1 MKMKNTRFH
10 LIHKQHGAKM
20 VSFAGFEMPIQYP
33 AGIIAEH
40 MSVRKDIG
48 VFDVSHMGEVEIR
61 GPQALDYVQKISIND
76 ASKLVPNKAQ
86 YSAMCYADGGIIDD
100 MLVYHRGD
108 HYMLVINGA
117 CAEKDIGWMH
127 EQAQG
132 MDVTVN
138 DVSDEINLLAVQGP
152 KSLEALQTLTDVNL
166 SAIPYYGFADGNLA
180 GLNMII
186 SRTGY
191 TGELGFELY
200 FRGDEKVCEQI
211 WNALFEAGA
220 SHGIQPV
227 GLGARDTLRLEKGYC
242 LYGNDINQ
250 ETNPLEAGLGWITKL
265 AKGSFNGSDAIAKV
279 KAEGPSRKLIAFKVV
294 AEKFI
299 ARQHYPI
306 HHVGNPV
313 GEVTSGNIS
322 PILNVGIGL
331 GYVPTALAE
340 PGTIIQISARGKEFD
355 AEVVKLP
362 FV

>member
-1 MKMKNTRFH
+1 MKTTRFH
-10 LIHKQHGAKM
+10 ALHKSLGAKM

-40 MSVRKDIG
+40 MSVRTNVG
-48 VFDVSHMGEVEIR
+48 VFDVSHMGEVEVR
-61 GPQALDYVQKISIND
+61 GPQALDFVQKISIND

-86 YSAMCYADGGIIDD
+86 YSAMCYPEGGIIDD

-117 CAEKDIGWMH
+117 CADKDIAWMH
-127 EQAQG
+127 EQAKG
-132 MDVTVN
+132 MDITLT
-138 DVSDEINLLAVQGP
+138 DISDEINLLAVQGP
-152 KSLEALQTLTDVNL
+152 KSIEALQGLTDTNL
-166 SAIPYYGFADGNLA
+166 SEIQYYGFADGKLA
-180 GLNMII
+180 GIDMIL

-200 FRGDEKVCEQI
+200 FRGDETVCEQV
-211 WNALFEAGA
+211 WHALFEAGKVYD
-220 SHGIQPV
+220 IQPV

-250 ETNPLEAGLGWITKL
+250 DTNPLEAGLGWITKL
-265 AKGSFNGSDAIAKV
+265 AKGKFNGSDAIAKV
-279 KAEGPSRKLIAFKVV
+279 KEQGPSRKLIAFKVV

-306 HHVGNPV
+306 HHGGNPV

-322 PILNVGIGL
+322 PIMNVGIGL

-340 PGTIIQISARGKEFD
+340 PGTIIHIAARGKEFD

>member
-1 MKMKNTRFH
+1 MKNTRFH

-86 YSAMCYADGGIIDD
+86 YSAMCYPDGGIIDD

-117 CAEKDIGWMH
+117 CAEKDIAWMH

-166 SAIPYYGFADGNLA
+166 SEIPYYGFADGNLA

-250 ETNPLEAGLGWITKL
+250 DTNPLEAGLGWITKL

-306 HHVGNPV
+306 HHGGTPV

>member
-1 MKMKNTRFH
+1 MKNTRFH

-166 SAIPYYGFADGNLA
+166 SEIPYYGFADGNLA

>member
-1 MKMKNTRFH
+1 MKNTRFH
-10 LIHKQHGAKM
+10 LIHKQLGAKM

-40 MSVRKDIG
+40 MSVRTHIG

-61 GPQALDYVQKISIND
+61 GPQALDFVQKISIND

-86 YSAMCYADGGIIDD
+86 YSAMCYPDGGIIDD

-117 CAEKDIGWMH
+117 CAEKDIAWMH

-132 MDVTVN
+132 MDITVT
-138 DVSDEINLLAVQGP
+138 DMSDDINLLAVQGP
-152 KSLEALQTLTDVNL
+152 KTIDALQTLIDVNL
-166 SAIPYYGFADGNLA
+166 SEIPYYGFADGTLA
-180 GLNMII
+180 GLDMII

-200 FRGDEKVCEQI
+200 FRGDESVCENV
-211 WNALFEAGA
+211 WKALFEAGSA
-220 SHGIQPV
+220 YGMQPI

-242 LYGNDINQ
+242 LYGNDISKD
-250 ETNPLEAGLGWITKL
+250 TNPLEAGLGWITKL
-265 AKGSFNGSDAIAKV
+265 AKGTFNGSEAIAKV
-279 KAEGPSRKLIAFKVV
+279 KEQGPIRKLIAFKVL

-299 ARQHYPI
+299 ARQQYPI
-306 HHVGNPV
+306 HHGGNPV

-322 PILNVGIGL
+322 PILNVGVGL
-331 GYVPTALAE
+331 GYVPTSLAE

>member
-1 MKMKNTRFH
+1 MKNTRFH
-10 LIHKQHGAKM
+10 LIHKQLGAKM

-40 MSVRKDIG
+40 MSVRTHIG

-61 GPQALDYVQKISIND
+61 GPQALDFVQKISIND

-86 YSAMCYADGGIIDD
+86 YSAMCYPDGGIIDD

-117 CAEKDIGWMH
+117 CAEKDIAWMH

-132 MDVTVN
+132 MDITVT
-138 DVSDEINLLAVQGP
+138 DMSDDINLLAVQGP
-152 KSLEALQTLTDVNL
+152 KTIDALQTLTDVNL
-166 SAIPYYGFADGNLA
+166 SEIPYYGFADGTLA
-180 GLNMII
+180 GLDMII

-200 FRGDEKVCEQI
+200 FRGDESVCENV
-211 WNALFEAGA
+211 WKALFEAGSA
-220 SHGIQPV
+220 YGMQPI

-242 LYGNDINQ
+242 LYGNDISKD
-250 ETNPLEAGLGWITKL
+250 TNPLEAGLGWITKL
-265 AKGSFNGSDAIAKV
+265 AKGTFNGSEAIAKV
-279 KAEGPSRKLIAFKVV
+279 KEQGPTRKLIAFKVL

-299 ARQHYPI
+299 ARQQYPI
-306 HHVGNPV
+306 HHGGNPV

-322 PILNVGIGL
+322 PILNVGVGL
-331 GYVPTALAE
+331 GYVPTSLAE

>member
-1 MKMKNTRFH
+1 MKNTRFH
-10 LIHKQHGAKM
+10 SIHKQHGAKM

-86 YSAMCYADGGIIDD
+86 YSAMCYPDGGIIDD

-117 CAEKDIGWMH
+117 CAEKDIAWMH
-127 EQAQG
+127 QQAQG

-166 SAIPYYGFADGNLA
+166 SEIPYYGFADGNLA

-220 SHGIQPV
+220 AHGIQPV

-250 ETNPLEAGLGWITKL
+250 DTNPLEAGLGWITKL

-279 KAEGPSRKLIAFKVV
+279 KEQGPSRKLIAFKVV

-306 HHVGNPV
+306 HHGGNPV

>member
-1 MKMKNTRFH
+1 MKNTRFH
-10 LIHKQHGAKM
+10 LIHKQLGAKM

-40 MSVRKDIG
+40 MSVRTHIG

-61 GPQALDYVQKISIND
+61 GPQALDFVQKISIND

-86 YSAMCYADGGIIDD
+86 YSAMCYPDGGIIDD

-117 CAEKDIGWMH
+117 CAEKDIAWMH

-132 MDVTVN
+132 MDITVT
-138 DVSDEINLLAVQGP
+138 DMSDDINLLAVQGP
-152 KSLEALQTLTDVNL
+152 KTIDALQTLTDVNL
-166 SAIPYYGFADGNLA
+166 SEIPYYGFADGTLA
-180 GLNMII
+180 GLDMII

-200 FRGDEKVCEQI
+200 FRGDESVCENV
-211 WNALFEAGA
+211 WKALFEAGSA
-220 SHGIQPV
+220 YGMQPI

-242 LYGNDINQ
+242 LYGNDISKD
-250 ETNPLEAGLGWITKL
+250 TNPLEAGLGWITKL
-265 AKGSFNGSDAIAKV
+265 AKGTFNGSEAIAKV
-279 KAEGPSRKLIAFKVV
+279 KEQGPIRKLIAFKVL

-299 ARQHYPI
+299 ARQQYPI
-306 HHVGNPV
+306 HHGGNPV

-322 PILNVGIGL
+322 PILNVGVGL
-331 GYVPTALAE
+331 GYVPTSLAE

>member
-1 MKMKNTRFH
+1 MKNTRFH
-10 LIHKQHGAKM
+10 SIHKQHGAKM

-76 ASKLVPNKAQ
+76 ASKLVQNKAQ
-86 YSAMCYADGGIIDD
+86 YSAMCYPDGGIIDD

-117 CAEKDIGWMH
+117 CAEKDIAWMH

-166 SAIPYYGFADGNLA
+166 SEIPYYGFADGNLA

-250 ETNPLEAGLGWITKL
+250 DTNPLEAGLGWITKL

-279 KAEGPSRKLIAFKVV
+279 KEQGPSRKLIAFKVV

-306 HHVGNPV
+306 HHGGNPV

-340 PGTIIQISARGKEFD
+340 QGTIIQISARGKEFD

>member
-1 MKMKNTRFH
+1 

-86 YSAMCYADGGIIDD
+86 YSAMCYPDGGIIDD

-117 CAEKDIGWMH
+117 CAEKDIAWMH

-166 SAIPYYGFADGNLA
+166 SEIPYYGFADGNLA

-200 FRGDEKVCEQI
+200 FRGDEKICEQI

-250 ETNPLEAGLGWITKL
+250 DTNPLEAGLGWITKL

-306 HHVGNPV
+306 HHGGNPV

>member
-1 MKMKNTRFH
+1 
-10 LIHKQHGAKM
+10 
-20 VSFAGFEMPIQYP
+20 
-33 AGIIAEH
+33 
-40 MSVRKDIG
+40 MSVRTNVG
-48 VFDVSHMGEVEIR
+48 VFDVSHMGEVEVR
-61 GPQALDYVQKISIND
+61 GPQALDFVQKISIND

-86 YSAMCYADGGIIDD
+86 YSAMCYPDGGIIDD

-117 CAEKDIGWMH
+117 CADKDIAWMH
-127 EQAQG
+127 EQAKG
-132 MDVTVN
+132 MDITLT
-138 DVSDEINLLAVQGP
+138 DISDEINLLAVQGP
-152 KSLEALQTLTDVNL
+152 KSVDALQELTGTNL
-166 SAIPYYGFADGNLA
+166 SEIQYYGFADGKLA
-180 GLNMII
+180 GIDMIL

-200 FRGDEKVCEQI
+200 FRGDELVCEQV
-211 WNALFEAGA
+211 WNALFEAGKA
-220 SHGIQPV
+220 YDMQPV

-265 AKGSFNGSDAIAKV
+265 AKGHFNGSDAIASV
-279 KAEGPSRKLIAFKVV
+279 KEAGPQRKLIAFKVV
-294 AEKFI
+294 ADKFI

-306 HHVGNPV
+306 HHEGNLV

-322 PILNVGIGL
+322 PILNIGIGM
-331 GYVPTALAE
+331 GYVPTALSN
-340 PGTIIQISARGKEFD
+340 PGTIIQIAARGKEFD

>member
-166 SAIPYYGFADGNLA
+166 SEIPYYGFADGNLA

>member
-1 MKMKNTRFH
+1 MKNTRFH

-100 MLVYHRGD
+100 MLVYNRGD

-117 CAEKDIGWMH
+117 CAEKDIAWMH

-166 SAIPYYGFADGNLA
+166 SEIPYYGFADGNLA

-200 FRGDEKVCEQI
+200 FRGDEKICEQI

-250 ETNPLEAGLGWITKL
+250 DTNPLEAGLGWITKL

-306 HHVGNPV
+306 HHGGNPV

>member
-1 MKMKNTRFH
+1 MKNTRFH
-10 LIHKQHGAKM
+10 SIHKQHGAKM

-86 YSAMCYADGGIIDD
+86 YSAMCYPDGGIIDD

-117 CAEKDIGWMH
+117 CAEKDIAWMH

-166 SAIPYYGFADGNLA
+166 SEIPYYGFADGNLA

-250 ETNPLEAGLGWITKL
+250 DTNPLEAGLGWITKL

-306 HHVGNPV
+306 HHGGTPV

>member
-10 LIHKQHGAKM
+10 SIHKQHGAKM

-76 ASKLVPNKAQ
+76 ASKLVQNKAQ
-86 YSAMCYADGGIIDD
+86 YSAMCYPDGGIIDD

-117 CAEKDIGWMH
+117 CAEKDIAWMH

-166 SAIPYYGFADGNLA
+166 SEIPYYGFADGNLA

-250 ETNPLEAGLGWITKL
+250 DTNPLEAGLGWITKL

-279 KAEGPSRKLIAFKVV
+279 KEQGPSRKLIAFKVV

-306 HHVGNPV
+306 HHGGNPV

-340 PGTIIQISARGKEFD
+340 QGTIIQISARGKEFD